1 MSSDAPLEANTVL
14 PAKASTSQPDLL
26 NTLEPLSPQD
36 KVNLYEVLQILAQ
49 ALRRIRYED
58 NQAPKQQQ

>member
-1 MSSDAPLEANTVL
+1 MSSNAPLEAHTVL
-14 PAKASTSQPDLL
+14 PAKASTSQPNLL
-26 NTLEPLSPQD
+26 NTHEPLSPQD
-36 KVNLYEVLQILAQ
+36 KVNLYEVLQTLAQ